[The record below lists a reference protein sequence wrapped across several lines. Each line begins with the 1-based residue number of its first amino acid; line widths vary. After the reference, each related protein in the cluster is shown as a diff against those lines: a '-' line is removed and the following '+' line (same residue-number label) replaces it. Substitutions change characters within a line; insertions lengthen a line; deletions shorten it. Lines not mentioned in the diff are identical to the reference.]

1 MIKIVM
7 FRAGYGDTI
16 LVQIENKTNEYNLL
30 IDCGFGYKDGLLNF
44 VNTKFKDKKI
54 NKFIITHYD
63 SDHITSASKFLEDN
77 GDYNNPQM
85 VKIEQ
90 IWLNTF
96 KHLQFSKRANQVLN
110 QDTKEQIQELIT
122 KKLSELPIEDN
133 EGDIGAKQATL
144 LGKTILKYD
153 YPWNFDSKGE
163 AICIEN
169 MPENIKDD
177 SVKFT
182 LLTPSK
188 ERLENLEKEFIK
200 DLKKLGFETNADE
213 IFDDAFELLTR
224 ENNVQNSNEG
234 NISSSS
240 YVINSNNI
248 NTFSKGGNYLKDDS
262 VGNGSSISFVIEAE
276 GKKMLFLAD
285 AFAED
290 VISRLE
296 MIYPNKDEYPIF
308 FDLIKVS
315 HHGSFRNNKPELFEI
330 IDSDKFLFS
339 TNGKH
344 PKHVHPDIDTISCII
359 NRNLP
364 KDVEFRELIFNYD
377 LEHLN
382 DFKTKELEEEFS
394 YKIKNQLVTEL

>member
-1 MIKIVM
+1 MKVIM
-7 FRAGYGDTI
+7 FKAHYGDTI
-16 LVQIENKTNEYNLL
+16 LVHIEKPKYNLL
-30 IDCGFGYKDGLLNF
+30 IDCGFAYKDGLLNF
-44 VNTKFKDKKI
+44 VNTKFKDEKI

-77 GDYNNPQM
+77 GDCNNPQM

-96 KHLQFSKRANQVLN
+96 KHLQFSKRADQELYP
-110 QDTKEQIQELIT
+110 DTKEQIQELIT

-153 YPWNFDSKGE
+153 YPWNFDTKGE

-169 MPENIKDD
+169 MPEEITDD
-177 SVKFT
+177 QVKIT

-188 ERLENLEKEFIK
+188 ERLENLEKEFILE
-200 DLKKLGFETNADE
+200 LKKLGLEPNTDQ

-224 ENNVQNSNEG
+224 EKENDKENSNEG

-240 YVINSNNI
+240 YVINSKTI
-248 NTFSKGGNYLKDDS
+248 KTLSEGKNYLKDDS
-262 VGNGSSISFVIEAE
+262 IGNGSSISFILEIE
-276 GKKMLFLAD
+276 GKKLLFLAD

-344 PKHVHPDIDTISCII
+344 PKHVHPDIETISCII

-364 KDVEFRELIFNYD
+364 KDAKFRELIFNYD
-377 LEHLN
+377 LEHLK
-382 DFKTKELEEEFS
+382 DFKREELEEEFN
-394 YKIKNQLVTEL
+394 YKIKTQLVTEL